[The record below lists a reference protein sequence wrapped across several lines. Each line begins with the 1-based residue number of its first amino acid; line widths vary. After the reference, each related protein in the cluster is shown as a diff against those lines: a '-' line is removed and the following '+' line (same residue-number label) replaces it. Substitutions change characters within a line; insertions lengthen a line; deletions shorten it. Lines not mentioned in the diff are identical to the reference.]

1 MLGRGKNSRGDEI
14 EMQRK
19 RTRRR
24 ISPPQRV
31 ADGLRWQRV
40 HLGAELG
47 FPAPEEVGLWCRR
60 RMREEQCSK
69 ICGRRK
75 IGAEGFRRF
84 LKFLEKIV
92 KFEKNRLS
100 GTGDDG
106 EIIEFWNTEIQR
118 FLSDSEI

>member
-47 FPAPEEVGLWCRR
+47 FPAPEEVGVWCRR

-84 LKFLEKIV
+84 LKILEKIV
-92 KFEKNRLS
+92 KFEKNPVETNWRRGRNNRILEYRNS
-100 GTGDDG
+100 ANFGD
-106 EIIEFWNTEIQR
+106 
-118 FLSDSEI
+118 